1 MTIKLGLVGTGTVGG
16 GCIDILQKHKE
27 DFKRHYGIDVEL
39 ARVCSRDPKQAEAHG
54 VSDLFTLD
62 YHNIVN
68 DPDIDI
74 VIEVMGGLEPAKTY
88 VLRAL
93 AAGKTVVSASSSA
106 APRSRATWSC
116 RHLRRARTSSRPTRR
131 SWRPMARKSCI
142 WRRR

>member
-39 ARVCSRDPKQAEAHG
+39 ARVCSRDPEQAEAHG

-62 YHNIVN
+62 YHDIIN

-74 VIEVMGGLEPAKTY
+74 VIELIGGTTVARDVVM
-88 VLRAL
+88 
-93 AAGKTVVSASSSA
+93 SASK
-106 APRSRATWSC
+106 
-116 RHLRRARTSSRPTRR
+116 RARTSSRPIRR
-131 SWRPMARKSCI
+131 SWRPTARKSCT